1 MNMQYNYSPNQN
13 NGRII
18 SSNDSVTGENVT
30 YTYDALNRLSTA
42 TASGLWGQAYTYDGF
57 GNLTGKTVTLGSG
70 PVLGVTYDANNHQLG
85 SSYDANGNQLWDG

>member
-70 PVLGVTYDANNHQLG
+70 ETGTDAFYGFAFLYNTVAPAKNA
-85 SSYDANGNQLWDG
+85 SV